1 MIAAGMVCIFRK
13 LDGAKRR
20 GASRWGAA
28 LNAVNQTVRNA
39 IPVDRPRLDDPQAAE
54 GDRISLGGEPIFE
67 IWFGSVCVSRFIDPA
82 FGVDLISI
90 SLI

>member
-1 MIAAGMVCIFRK
+1 MGRT
-13 LDGAKRR
+13 L
-20 GASRWGAA
+20 
-28 LNAVNQTVRNA
+28 NQTDRNA
-39 IPVDRPRLDDPQAAE
+39 IPLDRLWLDDPQAAE

-67 IWFGSVCVSRFIDPA
+67 IWFDSVCVSRFIDHA